1 MIVPIELKA
10 YFGTVEVVV
19 HYPGEKTGATPYID
33 VYYGAGATKLLV
45 AT

>member
-1 MIVPIELKA
+1 MIVPIELKV
-10 YFGTVEVVV
+10 YFGAEVVV

-33 VYYGAGATKLLV
+33 VHYGAGATKVLV